1 MTDQNTV
8 KLINLLIPDA
18 SDSCKQKLLD
28 LYRDAFFDT
37 DSFRTLS
44 SLLNDCD
51 FLGQVGEQLY
61 QDGKTAISDGAAG
74 IDSFGFM
81 DQTAHTIRSEAA
93 RTQAFFE
100 TARMD
105 DAKLSV
111 ISHDI
116 SEDVMSFYRAL
127 LSACCFVVASLYGP
141 ELLNNI
147 KIPQQAN
154 PLAVIKIYSAE
165 ITSLLA
171 DIGKERRPA
180 KWRIERASFH
190 GKNLVRY
197 NGLKIVYE
205 DRDEQQ
211 ITEECDKVSP
221 FLFVPKQTGATVC
234 YGTGL
239 ITNMNPKNALSVFGS
254 KVIREPARNCLDQEN
269 IDYSNFDI
277 LSCLNKVLG
286 SGVYFIEPHKLVEL
300 FNRYFMMKTVRN
312 RIGQNACPYTGGSKT
327 AFFEIPEDFKV
338 PEPKPAT
345 DA

>member
-8 KLINLLIPDA
+8 KLINYLIPDA
-18 SDSCKQKLLD
+18 SEPCRSRLLD
-28 LYRDAFFDT
+28 LYKDAFFDT

-61 QDGKTAISDGAAG
+61 QDGKTAIADGAAG

-81 DQTAHTIRSEAA
+81 NQTADKIRSQAA
-93 RTQAFFE
+93 RTQQYFE

-116 SEDVMSFYRAL
+116 SEDVLDFYRAL

-171 DIGKERRPA
+171 DIGKERRPV
-180 KWRIERASFH
+180 KWKIERTSFH

-221 FLFVPKQTGATVC
+221 FLFVPKQNGATVC

-239 ITNMNPKNALSVFGS
+239 VTNMSLHDAMSVFGS
-254 KVIREPARNCLDQEN
+254 KVIREPARNCLDHEN
-269 IDYSNFDI
+269 IDYNNFDI
-277 LSCLNKVLG
+277 FSCLNKALG
-286 SGVYFIEPHKLVEL
+286 SCIYFIEPHKLVEL

-312 RIGQNACPYTGGSKT
+312 RISQNACPYTGGSKT
-327 AFFEIPEDFKV
+327 AFFEIPEDFKL
-338 PEPKPAT
+338 PEPQAT
-345 DA
+345 TDS